1 MNRALF
7 DSESWSLAEAA
18 AWVVWRSKDRAAWIF
33 EKYPTAHVFDVFNEA
48 ARTTTNHGATPE
60 GAVMPFPQ
68 GIAELWGR
76 LKDGELRALGIK
88 AGEATWSV
96 IAPSEWH
103 ELDYFACNNPFSNS
117 IGSGGHARFFEV
129 TVSGEEV
136 LRLWSPTPGIVAR
149 PQRGRK
155 PKIDPEHIK
164 LIVFGL
170 LDSMVTSRE

>member
-136 LRLWSPTPGIVAR
+136 LRLGLPLPAS
-149 PQRGRK
+149 
-155 PKIDPEHIK
+155 
-164 LIVFGL
+164 L
-170 LDSMVTSRE
+170 LDRNAVANRKSIPNISS